1 MSKRETLAT
10 ENHRDNNLILVA
22 DWLGY
27 GNLAEEA
34 SREAVRVCRENAKQ
48 RPKSIFEKAY
58 PALKNT
64 RGAAAAS
71 AQIDLTKQTVCF
83 AGIGNI
89 SGVVVTDRQTRS
101 MVSYNG
107 TVGHMMPKVAEFV
120 CPWSQQSLLIL
131 HSGGLVVQWNLNHYP
146 GLGARHP
153 ALIAAVLYRDFK
165 RTRDDITIIV
175 AKVREAA

>member
-1 MSKRETLAT
+1 MS
-10 ENHRDNNLILVA
+10 
-22 DWLGY
+22 
-27 GNLAEEA
+27 
-34 SREAVRVCRENAKQ
+34 Q
-48 RPKSIFEKAY
+48 KAH

-64 RGAAAAS
+64 KGAAVAS
-71 AQIDLTKQTVCF
+71 AQIDRTQQTVCF

-107 TVGHMMPKVAEFV
+107 TVGHMRPKVAEFV
-120 CPWSQQSLLIL
+120 YPWSQQSLLIL
-131 HSGGLVVQWNLNHYP
+131 HSDGLAAQWNLNHYP

-165 RTRDDITIIV
+165 RTRDDITVIV
-175 AKVREAA
+175 VNIREAA